1 MDIKKN
7 TLVFSLSENTD
18 FNKIDVDS
26 DVRNFIADLTS
37 VSLETIKLVKDKFIT
52 FEKNIKK
59 MNGSFVI
66 VSDINFNNDLI
77 IVPTIKEAYDYI
89 ELEEIE
95 KQLNI

>member
-37 VSLETIKLVKDKFIT
+37 VSSETIKLVKDKFIT

-77 IVPTIKEAYDYI
+77 IVPTIQEAYDYI

>member
-7 TLVFSLSENTD
+7 TLVFSLCENTD

-77 IVPTIKEAYDYI
+77 IVPTIQEAYDYI

>member
-77 IVPTIKEAYDYI
+77 IVPTIQEAYDYI

>member
-37 VSLETIKLVKDKFIT
+37 VSIETIKLVKDKFIT

-77 IVPTIKEAYDYI
+77 IVPTIQEAYDYI

>member
-1 MDIKKN
+1 MGIKKN

-37 VSLETIKLVKDKFIT
+37 VSIETIKLVKDKFIT

-77 IVPTIKEAYDYI
+77 IVPTIQEAYDYI

>member
-26 DVRNFIADLTS
+26 NVRNFIADLTS
-37 VSLETIKLVKDKFIT
+37 VSSETIKLVKDKFIT

-77 IVPTIKEAYDYI
+77 IVPTIQEAYDYI

>member
-7 TLVFSLSENTD
+7 TLVFSLSENAD

>member
-26 DVRNFIADLTS
+26 DVRNFIADLTN

-77 IVPTIKEAYDYI
+77 IVPTIQEAYDYI